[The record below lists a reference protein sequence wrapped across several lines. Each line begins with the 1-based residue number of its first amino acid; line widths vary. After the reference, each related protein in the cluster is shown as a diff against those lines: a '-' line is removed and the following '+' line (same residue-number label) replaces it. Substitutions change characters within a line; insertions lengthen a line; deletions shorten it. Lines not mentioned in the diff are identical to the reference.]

1 MTKKDEKADPFDKTD
16 PFFKTEE
23 HDEDLVRSA
32 TVEMCMGSLAGE
44 IPSKHRAYM
53 EIIRLEDTNEVI
65 DLGEEAMLIGRSPKC
80 EIQLR
85 VKNVSRRHARV
96 FFRNEEYHIEDLGS
110 INGTYVNGIR
120 VERCILRNHDQ
131 VEIGGVR
138 VLFKEEKTLQTK

>member
-1 MTKKDEKADPFDKTD
+1 MTKKDGKADPFC
-16 PFFKTEE
+16 KTEE
-23 HDEDLVRSA
+23 HDEDLVRCA
-32 TVEMCMGSLAGE
+32 TVELCKGSLAGE

-53 EIIRLEDTNEVI
+53 EIISPRDTNEAI
-65 DLGEEAMLIGRSPKC
+65 DLGEGAIHIGRSPKC
-80 EIQLR
+80 EIQLQ

-110 INGTYVNGIR
+110 TNGTYVNGIR